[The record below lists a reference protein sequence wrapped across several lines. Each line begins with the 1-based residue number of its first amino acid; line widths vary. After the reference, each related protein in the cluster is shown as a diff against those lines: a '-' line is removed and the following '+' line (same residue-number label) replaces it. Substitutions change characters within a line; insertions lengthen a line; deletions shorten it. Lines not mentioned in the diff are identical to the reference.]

1 MARANGGRLDRPTG
15 SLGMIHVLAHGE
27 GEAATPKQDEPAR
40 EAGPQAATQSTPIA
54 SGPMERALR
63 LCGCVASR
71 CVATQRH
78 SLSRL
83 TEPLW
88 VASAPQAHAALSAA
102 PVLFGILR
110 RKRARLATKSQ
121 TNLLAPGGEGGNTR
135 RCDTRDHVISFLQT
149 VRGDPV
155 ACAPSLK
162 PRWTNMG
169 CIQPRHSGLD
179 APCWALRNFVPTS
192 MFLWGGQM
200 PRRDCRSRRSPSQNV
215 NPAAS

>member
-1 MARANGGRLDRPTG
+1 MCLRMAKAKQQRQSKTS
-15 SLGMIHVLAHGE
+15 SLAKPG
-27 GEAATPKQDEPAR
+27 PK
-40 EAGPQAATQSTPIA
+40 PQRNQPRSPVP
-54 SGPMERALR
+54 PMERAVR

-88 VASAPQAHAALSAA
+88 VASAPQVRAALSTAA
-102 PVLFGILR
+102 VLFGILR
-110 RKRARLATKSQ
+110 RKRARLAPQVSNKPFGS
-121 TNLLAPGGEGGNTR
+121 GGNTR

-179 APCWALRNFVPTS
+179 APCWALRNF
-192 MFLWGGQM
+192 
-200 PRRDCRSRRSPSQNV
+200 C
-215 NPAAS
+215 AH

>member
-1 MARANGGRLDRPTG
+1 MCLRMAKAKQQSQSKTS
-15 SLGMIHVLAHGE
+15 SLAKPG
-27 GEAATPKQDEPAR
+27 PK
-40 EAGPQAATQSTPIA
+40 PQRNQPRSPVPPWSELFGFA
-54 SGPMERALR
+54 
-63 LCGCVASR
+63 VASR

-121 TNLLAPGGEGGNTR
+121 TNLLAPGGERGNIR

-179 APCWALRNFVPTS
+179 APCWAFRNFVPTS

>member
-1 MARANGGRLDRPTG
+1 MCFACAWQRRSSRAR
-15 SLGMIHVLAHGE
+15 
-27 GEAATPKQDEPAR
+27 QDERAH
-40 EAGPQAATQSTPIA
+40 EAGSPAATQSTRIA
-54 SGPMERALR
+54 SAHKASCRR
-63 LCGCVASR
+63 CGCVASR

-78 SLSRL
+78 NLSRL

-88 VASAPQAHAALSAA
+88 VASAPQMRAALSTA

-121 TNLLAPGGEGGNTR
+121 TNLLAPWGSTR
-135 RCDTRDHVISFLQT
+135 RCDKRDHVISFLQT

-192 MFLWGGQM
+192 MSLWGGQM
-200 PRRDCRSRRSPSQNV
+200 PRRDCRSRRSPSQSV